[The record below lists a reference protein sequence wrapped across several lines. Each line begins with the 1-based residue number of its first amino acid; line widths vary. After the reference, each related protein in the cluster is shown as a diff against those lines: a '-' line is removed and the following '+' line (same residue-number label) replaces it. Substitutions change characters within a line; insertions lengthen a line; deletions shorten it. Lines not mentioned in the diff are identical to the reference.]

1 MVALVAEFFGIV
13 GVDMVPPATFG
24 ELIPYLLQVFVGLV
38 LVITVF
44 RIFGGIAHGFV
55 FASRGFR

>member
-13 GVDMVPPATFG
+13 GVDMVPPSTFS

-55 FASRGFR
+55 FASRRV

>member
-13 GVDMVPPATFG
+13 GVDMVPPATFS
-24 ELIPYLLQVFVGLV
+24 ELIPYLLQVFVGLA
-38 LVITVF
+38 LVVTVF

-55 FASRGFR
+55 FASRRV